1 MDNEDR
7 TEIKSVDWWTKEIGS
22 RLSKK
27 ERHPLEMASQALEQ
41 HPGEAELLIITAFA
55 AIVEECPQVC
65 LRCLKRLKKHYYFS
79 RPTINICEAIALAQ
93 QGKWPIAQILI
104 EKQNFPISRFSLPP
118 GIDLRWVNGW
128 ISKIKG
134 WKPDTTRTARSKRF
148 SSKPTGQKPQT
159 KQAISTI
166 DQPPPAIDPLA
177 RLPAQIPLTF
187 TMSDETRFSLLKQTA
202 GDSLKEFHL
211 RLDFARLSLFKGF
224 DDLLCLSHLDGVKHY
239 WYQIE
244 TTRKVLK
251 QFRGRVLL
259 ADEVGLGK
267 TIEAGMVLK
276 EYILRGMVERVLI
289 LVPPSLVGQ
298 WAEEIRTKFGLD
310 FITTHDPLFRKDA
323 PAFWSHPRIIASIA
337 VAKRPAHFDLVAGQN
352 VDLVIVDEAHHLKN
366 RRTKNWKLVDALKK
380 RFLLLLSA
388 TPVQN
393 NLVELYNLLT
403 LLKPG
408 IFKTEKEFRAGYM
421 LPGKPRI
428 PANQEQLQ
436 RLMRDVMIRNT
447 RALVDV
453 RLPPRQATT
462 LRIDPSKEEKECYS
476 LLSDLIRAR
485 HKEETGRHRLA
496 LHHLLESAGSTPAA
510 ASFAI
515 QRYLEKSPSNK
526 WQDLY
531 LRYASLPS
539 GAKVK
544 ALFDLLGK
552 NPSEKKMIFVR
563 FSKTLDLLN
572 NLLREHD
579 IPFARFDGGMSGPQK
594 DAAIEQF
601 RAEKEVLLCTETGG
615 EGRNV
620 QFCNTI
626 INFDLPW
633 NPQTIEQ
640 RIGRIHRIGQKREV
654 FVFNLATKGTVEDQ
668 ILRILDE
675 KINMF
680 ELVVGEIQSIMG
692 EMTDDIEFAGMVFEA
707 WVNTAKETQEKAFD
721 ELGDKI
727 LAAKKEYE
735 AAKTLDDNLFGEE
748 FEVV

>member
-1 MDNEDR
+1 M
-7 TEIKSVDWWTKEIGS
+7 TETKSIDCWIKEIS
-22 RLSKK
+22 RSLSKK
-27 ERHPLEMASQALEQ
+27 DHHPLEMAARALEQ
-41 HPGEAELLIITAFA
+41 HPGEANLLTMAGFA
-55 AIVEECPQVC
+55 AIAEEQPESC
-65 LRCLKRLKKHYYFS
+65 LRYLRRLRKHYYIS
-79 RPTINICEAIALAQ
+79 DPTVNICKAIALAQ
-93 QGKWPIAQILI
+93 QGKWPIAQNLL
-104 EKQNFPISRFSLPP
+104 KRQDFPIPRFLLPP
-118 GIDLRWVNGW
+118 GLSLRWLNSW
-128 ISKIKG
+128 ISKIEG
-134 WKPDTTRTARSKRF
+134 WKPHTTRTAKSKRF
-148 SSKPTGQKPQT
+148 HSKPTDQRL
-159 KQAISTI
+159 QARQPVSSVES
-166 DQPPPAIDPLA
+166 PPPAVNPLA
-177 RLPAQIPLTF
+177 RLPARIPLTF
-187 TMSDETRFSLLKQTA
+187 VMSDEARFSLLKQAA
-202 GDSLKEFHL
+202 GDSLEEFRL

-276 EYILRGMVERVLI
+276 EYLLRGMAERVLI

-298 WAEEIRTKFGLD
+298 WAEEMAAKFGLD
-310 FITTHDPLFRKDA
+310 FITTHDPLLRKDA

-337 VAKRPAHFDLVAGQN
+337 VAKRPAHFDLVAGQD

-421 LPGKPRI
+421 LPGKPRV
-428 PANQEQLQ
+428 PANREQLQ

-462 LRIDPSKEEKECYS
+462 LRVEPSKEEKECYA

-496 LHHLLESAGSTPAA
+496 LHHLLESAGSSPVT

-515 QRYLEKSPSNK
+515 HRYLEKSPSSE

-531 LRYASLPS
+531 FRYTSLSS

-544 ALFDLLGK
+544 ALFDLLK
-552 NPSEKKMIFVR
+552 ANPLEKKMIFVR

-572 NLLREHD
+572 SLLRKKS
-579 IPFARFDGGMSGPQK
+579 ISFARFDGGMSGPQK

-601 RAEKEVLLCTETGG
+601 RAEREVLLCTETGG

-654 FVFNLATKGTVEDQ
+654 FIFNLATKGTVEDQ

-692 EMTDDIEFAGMVFEA
+692 
-707 WVNTAKETQEKAFD
+707 
-721 ELGDKI
+721 
-727 LAAKKEYE
+727 
-735 AAKTLDDNLFGEE
+735 
-748 FEVV
+748 

>member
-1 MDNEDR
+1 MA
-7 TEIKSVDWWTKEIGS
+7 TE
-22 RLSKK
+22 
-27 ERHPLEMASQALEQ
+27 ALEQ
-41 HPGEAELLIITAFA
+41 HPGEGILLVLTAFA
-55 AIVEECPQVC
+55 AIVEEDPQAC
-65 LRCLKRLKKHYYFS
+65 LRYLKRLKKHYFFRDPAVS
-79 RPTINICEAIALAQ
+79 VCEAIALAQ
-93 QGKWPIAQILI
+93 EGKWPNAQTLL
-104 EKQNFPISRFSLPP
+104 KRQDFPINRFLLPP
-118 GIDLRWVNGW
+118 GINLRWVNGW
-128 ISKIKG
+128 VSKILK
-134 WKPDTTRTARSKRF
+134 WKPHATQTARSKKFPYRL
-148 SSKPTGQKPQT
+148 KPTGQKPQT
-159 KQAISTI
+159 RQAISSI
-166 DQPPPAIDPLA
+166 DQLPPPVIDPLPH
-177 RLPAQIPLTF
+177 LPVEIPVTF
-187 TMSDETRFSLLKQTA
+187 TLSDETRFSLLKQTA
-202 GDSLKEFHL
+202 GDSLKDFRL
-211 RLDFARLSLFKGF
+211 RLDFAHLSLFKGF

-244 TTRKVLK
+244 TARKVLK
-251 QFRGRVLL
+251 QFRGRILL

-298 WAEEIRTKFGLD
+298 WAEEMETKFGVD
-310 FITTHDPLFRKDA
+310 FITTHNPLLRKD
-323 PAFWSHPRIIASIA
+323 PSAFWNHPRIIASIA
-337 VAKRPAHFDLVAGQN
+337 VAKRPTHFDFVVRQN

-408 IFKTEKEFRAGYM
+408 IFKTEKEFRSGYM
-421 LPGKPRI
+421 LHGRPRV
-428 PANQEQLQ
+428 PANREQLQ

-462 LRIDPSKEEKECYS
+462 LRVDPSDKEKECYS
-476 LLSDLIRAR
+476 MLSDLIRTMHREGA
-485 HKEETGRHRLA
+485 GGHRLA
-496 LHHLLESAGSTPAA
+496 LHHLLEAAGSSPAT

-515 QRYLEKSPSNK
+515 HRYLKKSPSSK

-531 LRYASLPS
+531 SRYASLPS
-539 GAKVK
+539 GSKVK
-544 ALFDLLGK
+544 ILFDLLGQ
-552 NPSEKKMIFVR
+552 NPLEKKMVFVR
-563 FSKTLDLLN
+563 FSKTLDLLDS
-572 NLLREHD
+572 LLREHG
-579 IPFARFDGGMSGPQK
+579 ISFVRFDGGMSGLQK
-594 DAAIEQF
+594 DTAIEQF
-601 RAEKEVLLCTETGG
+601 RTERGVLLCTETGG
-615 EGRNV
+615 EGRNI

-654 FVFNLATKGTVEDQ
+654 FVFNLAGRGTVEDQ

-692 EMTDDIEFAGMVFEA
+692 EMADEEEFAGMAFKA
-707 WVNTAKETQEKAFD
+707 WVETTEETREKTFD

-727 LAAKKEYE
+727 LAAKKKYE